1 MPVDLVSR
9 FVLTPMRCTLN
20 LHGVV
25 ISLATNSPVLLD
37 RITDLSPEC
46 ANGESDQPA
55 CDWRI
60 VTEAVTEADS
70 DEECEPDS
78 IASRYVGHEGLSL
91 ITVGKC
97 SFLAYDERLRKGV
110 SFVSE
115 RLVGN
120 PRLFAETFLPALVSL
135 LPGRTQQW

>member
-9 FVLTPMRCTLN
+9 FVLTPMQCIFN

-37 RITDLSPEC
+37 RIADLSPEC

-60 VTEAVTEADS
+60 VTEAVAEAEH
-70 DEECEPDS
+70 DEACEPDS
-78 IASRYVGHEGLSL
+78 ISSRYVGHEGLSL
-91 ITVGKC
+91 VTVGKC
-97 SFLAYDERLRKGV
+97 SFLTYDERLRKGI

-120 PRLFAETFLPALVSL
+120 PGLFAETFLPALISL
-135 LPGRTQQW
+135 LPGRMQ